1 MQLDYGNVL
10 FTCRLLSFD
19 EACCIINADDE
30 ATCDLGVQCA
40 RMSCLVDLK
49 NLLDPGDDLV
59 GGRIGGLVQVD
70 DAILLE
76 DVNGT
81 VSWRVTTG
89 KRCEVGR
96 LDVKFVEVL
105 YT

>member
-1 MQLDYGNVL
+1 MELDDSNVL
-10 FTCRLLSFD
+10 FTSRLLSLD
-19 EACCIINADDE
+19 QASRVVDANNE
-30 ATCDLGVQCA
+30 TTSDLWVKSA
-40 RMSCLVDLK
+40 RMAGLVDLEDF
-49 NLLDPGDDLV
+49 LDPGDDLV

-76 DVNGT
+76 DVDGT